1 MFSQDE
7 AVKAAGNTVSF
18 VFRTKMF
25 GQDTAQGRLWEN
37 TDAPVL
43 KLNFIFNT
51 WNVLSSLFEYFLLK
65 PGNKWVGEN
74 IFIIVEQNLCFPFSS
89 SSFLFLLYILRHLC
103 VLPNFPLS
111 FRKLALQSQLITPS
125 LLEKWHTYP
134 RDCKLAEIDWRVLE
148 ISKLAYLVITFYSEN
163 SNKKKRKMCFYTSP
177 G

>member
-51 WNVLSSLFEYFLLK
+51 WNVLSSLFEYFSLK
-65 PGNKWVGEN
+65 PGNKRIEES
-74 IFIIVEQNLCFPFSS
+74 IFIIVQQNLYFLFSFF
-89 SSFLFLLYILRHLC
+89 SFLFWLYFAAPLRSSQLSSFISKACLAVSTDDAVSLREMTHLSSW
-103 VLPNFPLS
+103 LQTRRNW
-111 FRKLALQSQLITPS
+111 LQSVGNQ
-125 LLEKWHTYP
+125 
-134 RDCKLAEIDWRVLE
+134 
-148 ISKLAYLVITFYSEN
+148 
-163 SNKKKRKMCFYTSP
+163 
-177 G
+177 